1 MPQAPD
7 WGSFL
12 MVAMRIATTRRRALA
27 NLSPCGRV
35 LIVISGMKLFQ
46 KLLLALAALAL
57 IGPVA
62 ASAEPRDV
70 LDAMAY
76 WQPTHRGST
85 TQLWAVGVQWRD
97 VFVKGHSLGMDVG
110 PASVVSN
117 GVVPNGLDLPA
128 TETNYTWEWWYK
140 FQLNGTMSVTPA
152 IVYLSRPYGAP
163 TGDGA
168 SSPDPTMGG
177 FAGLIRAGFQF

>member
-1 MPQAPD
+1 MPWAPI
-7 WGSFL
+7 WGPFL
-12 MVAMRIATTRRRALA
+12 MVAMRIATTRRLSLA

-35 LIVISGMKLFQ
+35 LIVVSGMKPFQ

-57 IGPVA
+57 TGPVA
-62 ASAEPRDV
+62 ASAEPRDA

-76 WQPTHRGST
+76 WQPPDSGST

-110 PASVVSN
+110 PANVVSS
-117 GVVPNGLDLPA
+117 GLDLPA

-140 FQLNGTMSVTPA
+140 FQLNDAMSVTPT
-152 IVYLSRPYGAP
+152 IVYLSRPYGAS

-177 FAGLIRAGFQF
+177 FAGLIRAGFRF